1 MYYNLTEDQ
10 KIFLE
15 TSYSMIKAGYTLEE
29 VEGFW
34 SSEDEDNVKNI
45 LESVDYVDID
55 RKDADLKKLWDR
67 CKNSWWNR
75 SCYQGRKNC

>member
-29 VEGFW
+29 VEEFW

-45 LESVDYVDID
+45 LESVDSGNWHSRLNGLFLV
-55 RKDADLKKLWDR
+55 ANQLKLR
-67 CKNSWWNR
+67 I
-75 SCYQGRKNC
+75 

>member
-29 VEGFW
+29 VEEFW
-34 SSEDEDNVKNI
+34 SNEDEDNVMS
-45 LESVDYVDID
+45 LAGTASDVESEVF
-55 RKDADLKKLWDR
+55 
-67 CKNSWWNR
+67 
-75 SCYQGRKNC
+75 